1 MGRKTSFRPLHA
13 LLSVG
18 LGLATL
24 SCSRP
29 SHLGERPI
37 FPIPKDADVSQAQP
51 GKRGGLFVE
60 VSPGEPNTFNWL
72 VAEDASSASFL
83 GLLFDGLTSY
93 NPIREEVVPA
103 LAKSWEVEADSRT
116 FTFHLREGLT
126 WSDGVPLTADDVLFT
141 FQCVYDPR
149 YPNRN
154 SYDLSVNG
162 KPFLV
167 EKLDRHTVRIRT
179 PEIFAPFLRYMS
191 GVTIMPK
198 HLLQGAYEDGTL
210 LRAWSIFT
218 AQKTPGAIASSG
230 AFRLHSY
237 RPGQLIILDAN
248 PRYWRVDSEGRRLP
262 YVDFL
267 IVKFV
272 KDQNA
277 SVVAFASGQTD
288 ADTIPP
294 DDVAWVRRGET
305 IYHYTVHD
313 RGPSTASTF
322 LWFNQNPGRDKS
334 GKPFVTPYK
343 LRWFQD
349 RRFRQAISYGID
361 REGMVKGILF
371 GRGQPLWGP
380 ESPANTKW
388 FNPRI
393 RQYPFDPARA
403 EQLLTEAGFHR
414 RGDGTLEDA
423 EGHPVGFTLLTN
435 QENSL
440 RTAMATVF
448 QQNMKALGIDARLQ
462 FLDFG
467 ALVTKISDSFD
478 YEACLLGLTGGGDP
492 ADGMSV
498 FMSKG
503 RLHQWHPSEPEPS
516 TPWEARIDS
525 LMLAQLTTLD
535 ETVRKRDWDEVQQIL
550 SEEVPYIYLVT
561 PNIYAGL
568 RDKWRNVQIPKI
580 GSVVWNLEEVWC
592 P

>member
-1 MGRKTSFRPLHA
+1 MKRSFRLLPLLPA
-13 LLSVG
+13 AV

-29 SHLGERPI
+29 TRVGERPSL
-37 FPIPKDADVSQAQP
+37 PVPTDADVSPAQP
-51 GKRGGLFVE
+51 GKRGGVFIE
-60 VSPGEPNTFNWL
+60 VSPGEPSTFNWL

-103 LAKSWEVEADSRT
+103 LAKSWEVGADSRT

-149 YPNRN
+149 FPNRN
-154 SYDLSVNG
+154 AYDLSVNG
-162 KPFLV
+162 KPFLL

-198 HLLQGAYEDGTL
+198 HLLQGAYEGGTL

-218 AQKTPGAIASSG
+218 AQKTPATIASSG
-230 AFRLHSY
+230 AFLLHSY
-237 RPGQLIILDAN
+237 RPGQLILLEAN
-248 PRYWRVDSEGRRLP
+248 PRYWRIDVERRRLP
-262 YVDFL
+262 YIDFL

-294 DDVAWVRRGET
+294 DDVAWVRRGEK
-305 IYHYTVHD
+305 IHHYTIHD

-334 GKPFVTPYK
+334 GKPFVAPYK

-380 ESPANTKW
+380 ESPANSKW

-414 RGDGTLEDA
+414 RGDGMMADA
-423 EGHPVGFTLLTN
+423 EDHPVSFTLLTN
-435 QENSL
+435 QENPL

-448 QQNMKALGIDARLQ
+448 QQNMRALGIEARLQ

-498 FMSKG
+498 FVSKG
-503 RLHQWHPSEPEPS
+503 RLHQWYPSEPQPA

-535 ETVRKRDWDEVQQIL
+535 QSLRKQYWDEVQQIL
-550 SEEVPYIYLVT
+550 SEELPYIYLVT
-561 PNIYAGL
+561 PNTYAGL

-580 GSVVWNLEEVWC
+580 GSVVWNLEEVWT